1 MRVHLELPDIRR
13 EAEFLV
19 AVRQSRS
26 LHGQL
31 ASPPRTPEQY
41 RAYLVRIAEA
51 AHRGYFV
58 CLAGGELAG
67 VINVNE
73 IVRGRFRS
81 GYLGYYSLA
90 PHAAKGYMAQGLR
103 LVISRMFRQDRLH
116 RLEAN
121 IQPNN
126 LRSLALVRGL
136 GFRLEGLSPRYLKL
150 GGQWRDHERWAL
162 TVEDWKNR

>member
-1 MRVHLELPDIRR
+1 MRVHLEVPSLRR
-13 EAEFLV
+13 EPEFLV

-31 ASPPRTPEQY
+31 ASPPRTRQQY
-41 RAYLVRIAEA
+41 RAYLDRIAGST
-51 AHRGYFV
+51 HLGYFV
-58 CLAGGELAG
+58 CLSSGELAG

-81 GYLGYYSLA
+81 GYLGYYVLA

-103 LVISRMFRQDRLH
+103 LVISRAFRRDRLH

-121 IQPNN
+121 VQPGNV
-126 LRSLALVRGL
+126 RSLALVRGL
-136 GFRLEGLSPRYLKL
+136 GFRLEGLSLRYLKI